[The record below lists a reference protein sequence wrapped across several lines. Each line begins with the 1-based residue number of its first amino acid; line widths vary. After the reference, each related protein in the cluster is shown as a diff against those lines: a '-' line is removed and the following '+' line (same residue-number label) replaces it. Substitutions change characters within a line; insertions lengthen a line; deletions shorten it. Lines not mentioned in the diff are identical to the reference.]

1 MPSWISSRAGIGL
14 GIKLDGWIFL
24 DLYIYIYIVGI
35 RFVLFLGCLE
45 CSLNG
50 FVVMCVRVVALFS
63 SAIDSLLFF
72 GLSRRIEYCGAL
84 WEKW

>member
-1 MPSWISSRAGIGL
+1 MVRYLVVHFAPTRSTPGGSADIYI
-14 GIKLDGWIFL
+14 
-24 DLYIYIYIVGI
+24 YIYIYIVGI